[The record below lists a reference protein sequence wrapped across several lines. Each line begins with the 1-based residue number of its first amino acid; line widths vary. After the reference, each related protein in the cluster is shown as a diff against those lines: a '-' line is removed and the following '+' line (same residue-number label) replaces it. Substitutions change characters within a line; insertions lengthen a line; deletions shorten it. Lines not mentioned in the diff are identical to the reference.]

1 MIDDI
6 DEEERER
13 EETREVVG
21 WSSDESGMGKLG

>member
-6 DEEERER
+6 DGEERER
-13 EETREVVG
+13 EETREVG